1 MENEGRL
8 RALIQLI
15 PPARA
20 LRDDLD
26 QSLHLE
32 TYGGLGDAALQTLE
46 GLRASIA
53 RIADDP
59 FVSTLTVAPPQNAGD
74 KEKVALARLTAG
86 QLVAYLEG
94 QTGVPSSHGSG
105 GGGNNI
111 NIQKAP
117 VINLNRVSGMSSDV
131 LGRLMGLATKSSK
144 HDDDDDDDDDDD

>member
-1 MENEGRL
+1 MENEGKL

-20 LRDDLD
+20 LRDDLE

-32 TYGGLGDAALQTLE
+32 TYGGLGDAALSTLA

-53 RIADDP
+53 GVSDDP
-59 FVSTLTVAPPQNAGD
+59 FVTTLTVQAGQTASD
-74 KEKVALARLTAG
+74 KEKVSLARLTAG
-86 QLVAYLEG
+86 QIVAYLEG
-94 QTGVPSSHGSG
+94 QTGVSSSTGG

-117 VINLNRVSGMSSDV
+117 VINLNHVTGMSSDT
-131 LGRLMGLATKSSK
+131 LERLMGMATKKSG
-144 HDDDDDDDDDDD
+144 DDDEEDDD